1 MDTSFDAAQTQPPFG
16 PGELERWFAS
26 FDSFTAKKGHH
37 SALSLFAVRFGN
49 KGFPKFSDPE
59 WLGLVRA
66 RQAGIQAEASLKET
80 PARSRAIRRQHTKVA
95 REGELAAEL
104 IAAGVVCLIVK
115 ESRLIAEQAY
125 KTAAGQHLDDLI
137 QEGLEGLEETVQR
150 FDTNSDR
157 KFFVYFL
164 KALRAKLRSY
174 VDKNTTDID
183 GLPSSWARVRR
194 IAIAGR
200 ARLETEMGRLPTI
213 EELQEECRAFCF
225 ERTMEREAEKT
236 PGLKKAELKDR
247 AHKQLLKQG
256 TLGAINKLQE
266 LLEVTHVFSRLDE
279 TVGEGG
285 TSRGDLV
292 VDGRTDNV
300 GAAVETFDMIAA
312 VRDALTT
319 LDDRQQYVLSARYGF
334 LDGEEWTY
342 ADIAEKLEISAERVR
357 QIANAALSKL
367 SLPGATATVLAGHLD
382 FDAPLEDETPSV

>member
-150 FDTNSDR
+150 HQLGPQ
-157 KFFVYFL
+157 V
-164 KALRAKLRSY
+164 LR
-174 VDKNTTDID
+174 V
-183 GLPSSWARVRR
+183 LPKGTPCQAPELHRQEHHRHRR
-194 IAIAGR
+194 AAIV
-200 ARLETEMGRLPTI
+200 MG
-213 EELQEECRAFCF
+213 
-225 ERTMEREAEKT
+225 
-236 PGLKKAELKDR
+236 
-247 AHKQLLKQG
+247 QG
-256 TLGAINKLQE
+256 TA
-266 LLEVTHVFSRLDE
+266 HRHSRK
-279 TVGEGG
+279 GPF
-285 TSRGDLV
+285 GDRN
-292 VDGRTDNV
+292 GPP
-300 GAAVETFDMIAA
+300 
-312 VRDALTT
+312 
-319 LDDRQQYVLSARYGF
+319 
-334 LDGEEWTY
+334 
-342 ADIAEKLEISAERVR
+342 
-357 QIANAALSKL
+357 AN
-367 SLPGATATVLAGHLD
+367 H
-382 FDAPLEDETPSV
+382 